1 MQRLSFRMKS
11 TIEALYTLRGLD
23 INSTINAK
31 EINYSM
37 HNVFTTFFKVS
48 LQGDEVEVPLFAM
61 QCAQD
66 ILSSRPS
73 KDNSDSTR
81 SEVRKDIIIRFNT
94 ISRTPSY
101 RTADTL
107 IRALTW
113 APLNNTERCVT
124 VKTVKGEKY
133 YGCNGAIFNK
143 DMAPLILNVIVCK
156 IINSTL
162 VYKKVRSYIHP
173 SVFYSDGTIEQCI
186 SKKVIPYIMQN
197 GARRYLASR
206 AIDNIVYV
214 DDSTIPELIVADVMD
229 KFLCKPVLPS
239 TTYSNDDINDM
250 LDRNANDVFN
260 VLQI

>member
-11 TIEALYTLRGLD
+11 AIEALYTLHGLA
-23 INSTINAK
+23 INSTINVE

-37 HNVFTTFFKVS
+37 HNVFTTFFKVP

-61 QCAQD
+61 QCVQD
-66 ILSSRPS
+66 MLSSRPS

-94 ISRTPSY
+94 IPRTYSY

-113 APLNNTERCVT
+113 TSLNNTERRVT

-156 IINSTL
+156 IIDSTL
-162 VYKKVRSYIHP
+162 IYKKVRSYIHP

-197 GARRYLASR
+197 GARMNFTLG
-206 AIDNIVYV
+206 AIDNIIYV
-214 DDSTIPELIVADVMD
+214 DDSIIPELIVTDATD